1 MFCMLVTWNLQ
12 HKQELIL
19 KSFFHLFRIEYSINF
34 SVEAEEKKTFFRF
47 VYHIGWMIWNSKKK
61 KPSNYSGKCFSLK
74 KKLSFEFKISYHDR
88 LSSTLQTV
96 TSYAKSKNEDL
107 IKNSS
112 LLGVWVSIG
121 I

>member
-1 MFCMLVTWNLQ
+1 MEF
-12 HKQELIL
+12 
-19 KSFFHLFRIEYSINF
+19 
-34 SVEAEEKKTFFRF
+34 
-47 VYHIGWMIWNSKKK
+47 KKK
-61 KPSNYSGKCFSLK
+61 KKTKQLFWK
-74 KKLSFEFKISYHDR
+74 MFFFEKKLSFEFKISYHDR